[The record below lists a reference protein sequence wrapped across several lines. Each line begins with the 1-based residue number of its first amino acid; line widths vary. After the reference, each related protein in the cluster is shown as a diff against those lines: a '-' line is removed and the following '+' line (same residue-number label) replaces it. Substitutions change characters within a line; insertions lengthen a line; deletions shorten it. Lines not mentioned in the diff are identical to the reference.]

1 MSAPTDKQTAFLKKM
16 GRDIPKTGK
25 EAYDLISSLC
35 GNKKGLPP
43 NGESQGTSSSMK
55 EEVNSFKE
63 ACDTIAKYA
72 ETCKQLGYP
81 IEYWNLST
89 VWNTAMMRK

>member
-1 MSAPTDKQTAFLKKM
+1 MTAPSDKQKAILNKYHKT
-16 GRDIPKTGK
+16 IPATIQEASQIISGLFGK
-25 EAYDLISSLC
+25 
-35 GNKKGLPP
+35 
-43 NGESQGTSSSMK
+43 K
-55 EEVNSFKE
+55 EETHLQSNDGKQETNNFKL

-89 VWNTAMMRK
+89 VWNTAIMHK